1 MPDPRLA
8 FVGIFL
14 KYMAAQLLGRWVK
27 SNNVNA
33 FTHCA
38 VLHVAA
44 GKASAG
50 NRTWSDASALVGGSR

>member
-8 FVGIFL
+8 FVRIFP

-27 SNNVNA
+27 SNVNA

-38 VLHVAA
+38 VLHVVA